1 LAKRFM
7 TPQAAAVIDSFG
19 GAALL
24 AHYTP
29 DKLASIKVHG
39 DTAKVVERHTD
50 GSTHTDLYVKTGNG
64 WKIGI
69 DMSQIGS
76 GK

>member
-1 LAKRFM
+1 M
-7 TPQAAAVIDSFG
+7 TPQAATVIDSLG
-19 GAALL
+19 GATLL
-24 AHYTP
+24 ASYKPST
-29 DKLASIKVHG
+29 LTSIKVHG
-39 DTAKVVERHTD
+39 DTAKVVERNADGSAHTD
-50 GSTHTDLYVKTGNG
+50 VFAKNSDG